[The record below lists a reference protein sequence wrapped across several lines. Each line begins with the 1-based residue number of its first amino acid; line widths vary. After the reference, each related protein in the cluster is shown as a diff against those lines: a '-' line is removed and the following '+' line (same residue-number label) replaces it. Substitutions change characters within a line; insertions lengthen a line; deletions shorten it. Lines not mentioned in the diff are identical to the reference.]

1 MKSVTFLTPIVHRL
15 LFDWGNCAGDV
26 NFDVKDICT
35 GCDDADSN
43 LVGDDNDRDDDTT
56 VVIESVWA
64 GDKVIGVC
72 KAEIW
77 SG

>member
-1 MKSVTFLTPIVHRL
+1 MKDT
-15 LFDWGNCAGDV
+15 
-26 NFDVKDICT
+26 CT

-43 LVGDDNDRDDDTT
+43 LVGDDSDRDDDTA

-64 GDKVIGVC
+64 EDKVTGVC